1 MKREHI
7 LSLLYDLTL
16 TIGGE
21 VRLDALLTKVLQRLL
36 FHTAFPAGV
45 MLMTS
50 GEAGSEAPG
59 SATPGQASSGRAIL
73 TASVGDHGLAASVG
87 QPIDVPRHGWTGT
100 ARSSTTSGRPPGC
113 ARVPAPTGTC

>member
-45 MLMTS
+45 MLMTG

-59 SATPGQASSGRAIL
+59 SATPVQASSGRRR
-73 TASVGDHGLAASVG
+73 G
-87 QPIDVPRHGWTGT
+87 
-100 ARSSTTSGRPPGC
+100 
-113 ARVPAPTGTC
+113 